1 MAATVEHYSELI
13 EETGF
18 EEGTLLVVTG
28 ASVDEVADA
37 LEADRA
43 GTIDPAELTA
53 TEAPTHALYS
63 FVQLA
68 DGVLAAE
75 DTGYA
80 DPPIRA
86 LVALSAGGRSAAVVR
101 DNIQAHTRFA
111 CSRDGAL
118 LFDADEY
125 VFVEDRSGVPAEL
138 RALFDRAWV
147 DLDAEDEDEAENPL
161 AVALAMAELVTGIE
175 VTVEDVE
182 RAASRDAVRLPVP
195 ALRYV
200 PDVEG

>member
-1 MAATVEHYSELI
+1 MAATVEHYDELI

-18 EEGTLLVVTG
+18 EEGTVLVVTG
-28 ASVDEVADA
+28 ATIDEVADA
-37 LEADRA
+37 LEADRD
-43 GTIDPAELTA
+43 GTVDPAYVA
-53 TEAPTHALYS
+53 AAEAPTHAMYS
-63 FVQLA
+63 FVQL
-68 DGVLAAE
+68 DGGVLAAE

-80 DPPIRA
+80 DPPVSA
-86 LVALSAGGRSAAVVR
+86 LVALSSGGRSAAVVR
-101 DNIQAHTRFA
+101 DNIQAHARFA
-111 CSRDGAL
+111 CARDGAL

-125 VFVEDRSGVPAEL
+125 VFVADRSGVPAEL

-147 DLDAEDEDEAENPL
+147 DLDADEHDVEDPL
-161 AVALAMAELVTGIE
+161 AVALAMAEVVTGIE

-200 PDVEG
+200 PEAEA